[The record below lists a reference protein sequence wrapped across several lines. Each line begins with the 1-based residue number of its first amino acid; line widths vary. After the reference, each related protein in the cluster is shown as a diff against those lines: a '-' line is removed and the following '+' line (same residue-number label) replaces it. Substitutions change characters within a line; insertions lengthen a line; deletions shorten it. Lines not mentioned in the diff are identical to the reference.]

1 MGSLESK
8 DPGTHRSVVKYDFRI
23 QCKEFHERPP
33 VLDRRRLDTVRIDLY
48 RLRNTVPSAV
58 AGGGGGGGG
67 GWGCGGWRRN

>member
-67 GWGCGGWRRN
+67 WGCGGWRRN